1 MKRFLTLTVGALA
14 ALTASAGS
22 AQAQIV
28 QAPGSGQTI
37 VVPKDKSAAFRLDY
51 PASEIVVAQPDTLAL
66 VATTD
71 RSFYVRGK
79 ALGVTNIL
87 IYGPDHHLAQ
97 VVDVRV
103 GYDVESLQSDLAA
116 ALPGETVTAS
126 NFADGILLTG
136 EVSTPSIAARAA
148 AIAERYAAKHVE
160 SELTVRASQQVQ
172 VDVRILEASHS
183 AIRDLGLNLNV
194 QSLSGFTFS
203 TGSTLPSGIAPQ
215 GTIGFNGNFGH
226 WSVDANLQALEQKGA
241 IRELARPNLVAMS
254 GQEASF
260 LAGGEFP
267 IPIPNGNLGT
277 TIQFQQYGVKLN
289 VTPTVED
296 NGEILLKV
304 SPEVSELDTKD
315 GVDIQGFQVP
325 AISMRRASTQ
335 IELRDGESFAIA
347 GLFQRDYSNIVN
359 QIPGV
364 GNVPVL
370 GALFRS
376 SDWQRSETELVIIVT
391 PHLTTPVTNVRDLPN
406 PLVDTTEESAID
418 VILDGKSVGRVRPN
432 PDGDLLPASQV
443 VAQQPPPV
451 SKP

>member
-1 MKRFLTLTVGALA
+1 
-14 ALTASAGS
+14 
-22 AQAQIV
+22 
-28 QAPGSGQTI
+28 
-37 VVPKDKSAAFRLDY
+37 
-51 PASEIVVAQPDTLAL
+51 
-66 VATTD
+66 
-71 RSFYVRGK
+71 
-79 ALGVTNIL
+79 
-87 IYGPDHHLAQ
+87 
-97 VVDVRV
+97 
-103 GYDVESLQSDLAA
+103 
-116 ALPGETVTAS
+116 
-126 NFADGILLTG
+126 
-136 EVSTPSIAARAA
+136 
-148 AIAERYAAKHVE
+148 
-160 SELTVRASQQVQ
+160 
-172 VDVRILEASHS
+172 
-183 AIRDLGLNLNV
+183 
-194 QSLSGFTFS
+194 
-203 TGSTLPSGIAPQ
+203 
-215 GTIGFNGNFGH
+215 
-226 WSVDANLQALEQKGA
+226 
-241 IRELARPNLVAMS
+241 
-254 GQEASF
+254 
-260 LAGGEFP
+260 
-267 IPIPNGNLGT
+267 
-277 TIQFQQYGVKLN
+277 
-289 VTPTVED
+289 
-296 NGEILLKV
+296 
-304 SPEVSELDTKD
+304 VSELDTKD